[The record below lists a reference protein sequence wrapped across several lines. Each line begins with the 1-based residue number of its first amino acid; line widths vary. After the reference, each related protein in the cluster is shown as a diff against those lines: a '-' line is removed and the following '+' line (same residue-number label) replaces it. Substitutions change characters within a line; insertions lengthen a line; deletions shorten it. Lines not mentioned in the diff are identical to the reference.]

1 MSKADNTTASNDMQ
15 KLCALEEV
23 ENFQSKGFN
32 IAEQQLFAI
41 RQNQRVYVYHNRCP
55 HLGIQLE
62 WLPDKFL
69 DYDGEL
75 IQCSTHGA
83 LFTIDEGLCVSGPC
97 CGQSLSPVTA
107 EIRDGEIW
115 IKLPPISA

>member
-1 MSKADNTTASNDMQ
+1 MTQASSSPQ
-15 KLCALEEV
+15 KLCGLDEL

-32 IAEQQLFAI
+32 IGEQQLFAV
-41 RQNQRVYVYHNRCP
+41 RQNQQVFVYHNRCP

-69 DYDGEL
+69 DIDGEL

-83 LFTIDEGLCVSGPC
+83 LFTIDEGLAVLDP
-97 CGQSLSPVTA
+97 
-107 EIRDGEIW
+107 
-115 IKLPPISA
+115 K